1 MDPDAPKLGRVSA
14 AFLLAAAIAILFN
27 TVLACAKDAY
37 SPLRTLMTALSDH
50 DWTTQGLADVLLFV
64 ALGLIFFKDPPTGS
78 AESESRGLLPGCR
91 CGHFRRG
98 TLCLVRVALAISPQ
112 INSLESD

>member
-1 MDPDAPKLGRVSA
+1 VNVDPDAPKLGRVSA

-64 ALGLIFFKDPPTGS
+64 ALGLIFLKTRLPEALNPNRAVSFLVAAVVISGV
-78 AESESRGLLPGCR
+78 GL
-91 CGHFRRG
+91 FAWY
-98 TLCLVRVALAISPQ
+98 ALH
-112 INSLESD
+112 